1 MAGGGVRKDDGV
13 SFNSTN
19 VFAALGSLKKKKSK
33 SEGVSKKGKK
43 KEAKVEKEQV
53 FWAPAPLNVKSWADV
68 DDEDDDDY
76 YATTAPPPVWGGAG
90 VGKDEKVAP
99 VEKLFIELRIAYD
112 AALPGFGIMFC
123 CFYPPDSNLL
133 MQESESEDEGL
144 DEIDDDHDEEND
156 HEPETVAEKE
166 PVVQKPAEKEPVVP
180 KDSDRQLSKKELKK
194 KELAELEAMLAE
206 FGLAENNGQED
217 SRGGTQEKVENR
229 NGDPEKKDKNVPAG
243 ESKTSK
249 KKKKKDKSSKDA
261 KEQVSNV
268 PDTGNSASEATGSE
282 KVEGLSGTDVKEKI
296 KKVAAAKKK
305 KSNKEMDA
313 AARAAASEAA
323 ARNAR
328 LAAAKKKE
336 KNHYN
341 QQPRLK
347 TWDVKK
353 FGSKGRNAVGV
364 VHKAVKMGE
373 RRGDED
379 DVAAIVLIGKWIGV
393 EEALGANQSRQ
404 RPSAP
409 AATTTGLWSFL
420 RPNPP
425 KPYSLHYLQPQ
436 MDFVFRHTSN
446 NNPEPSTSAPQVLPV
461 AAVSVLEEAEYLA
474 RYLVIKH
481 SWRGRYKRILCISN
495 QSIVTLDPATL
506 SVTNSYDVS
515 GDFES
520 AAPIIGKDENTLE
533 FSVNVRTDG
542 RGKFKG
548 MKFSSRCRASILTE
562 LHRIRW
568 GKIGT
573 VGEFSVL
580 HLRRKTAEWAP
591 YKLKV
596 TYVGVELVEPKSGD
610 LRWCLDFR
618 DMDSPAIILLSD
630 AYGRKNAEPGGFVLC
645 ALYGRKSKAFQAA
658 SGTSNSTIVANLTKT
673 AKSTVGVSLSVESSQ
688 SLTVNDYLQRR
699 AKDGVGAE
707 ETPCGGWSVM
717 RLRTAAHG
725 TLGAP
730 RLGSMLGPK
739 GGLGEHGDAV
749 SRQLILTKVSLVERR
764 LDNYEAVIVRPLTAV
779 GSLVRFAEEPQ
790 IFAIEFN
797 DGCPVHVYSSTSRD
811 SLLAAVR
818 DMIQTEGQCSVPV
831 LPRLTLPGHPIDPP
845 CGRAYLQL
853 LQVSGVPQR
862 SRADMETATLHLK
875 HLAAAAKDAVAE
887 GGSIPGSRAKLW
899 RRIREFNAC
908 ISYAGVPPNIEVP
921 EVTLMALITML
932 PAAPNL
938 PPDSPP
944 LPPPSP
950 KAAATVTGFIACL
963 RRLLASRTA
972 TSHVMSFP
980 AAVGRIMGLL
990 RNGSEGVAAEAA
1002 ELIAVLIGGGPG
1014 ENNLLTDSKGDYHA
1028 TIMHTKSV
1036 LFAHQGNLV
1045 ILVNRLKSMS
1055 VSPLLSM
1062 SIVEVLE
1069 AMICDPHGET
1079 TQYSVFVELLRQVAG
1094 LRRRLFALFGHPA
1107 ESVRETVAV
1116 IMRTIAEED
1125 AIAAESMR
1133 DAALRD
1139 GALLRHLASA
1149 LFLPSGERREVSRQ
1163 LVGLWADSYQ
1173 PALELLSRVLPPGL
1187 VAYLHTRSEG
1197 DVTEDYSNQEGSFMS
1212 SRRRRL
1218 LQQRKNHT
1226 VKGVTSPRN
1235 TLTSANNYDGGDQTI
1250 QPSAIY
1256 TGENFPS
1263 TGAQQAD
1270 HSIGVVSPDAASPA
1284 ENPPIESVDLDDN
1297 ATGAENSDLTV
1308 PAPAQVVIEN
1318 TPVGSGRLLLNWP
1331 EFWRAFSLDHNRADL
1346 IWNERTRQ
1354 ELRGALQAEVH
1365 KLDVEKERTEDIVPG
1380 VASSETSGQ
1389 DSLPQISWNYTEF
1402 SVRYPS
1408 LSKEVCVGQYYLRLL
1423 LESGTNARAEKFPL
1437 RDPVAF
1443 FRALYHRFLC
1453 DADTGLTVDGA
1464 VPDEMGASDDWC
1476 DMGRLDGFGGGGGFS
1491 VRELCARAMA
1501 IVYEQHH
1508 NTIGPFEGTSHITV
1522 LLDRT
1527 DDRALRHRLLLL
1539 LKVLMKV
1546 LSNVEACV
1554 LVGGCVLA
1562 VDLLT
1567 TVHEVSERTV
1577 IPLQSNLIAASA
1589 FMEPLKEWLYID
1601 MDGAQAGPVEKDAIR
1616 RFWSKKTID
1625 WTTKCWS
1632 SGMPDWKRL
1641 RDIRELRWALAGR
1654 VPVLTPPQ
1662 VGEAALSILHSMVS
1676 AHSDI
1681 DDAGEIVTPTPRVKR
1696 ILSSLRCLPHIAQAM
1711 LSGEPAIVEVSAAL
1725 IKAVVTRNPKA
1736 MIRLYSTGVF
1746 YFALAYPGSNLHTIA
1761 QLFSTTHV
1769 HQAFHGGEEA
1779 AVSSSLPLAKRSVLG
1794 GLLPESLLYV
1804 LERSGP
1810 TAFAAA
1816 MVSDSDT
1823 PEIIWT
1829 HKMRADNLIHQVLQH
1844 LGDFPQ
1850 KLSQHCHCLYDYA
1863 PMPPVTYPELRDE
1876 MWCHRYY
1883 LRNLCDEIQ
1892 FPNWPIVEHVEFLQS
1907 LLVMWREELTRKPM
1921 DLSEEEACKILQ
1933 ISLSEVTRDDA
1944 DSNYSNGDTG
1954 DTSSLSKRIENIDEE
1969 KLKRQ
1974 YRKLAMKYHPD
1985 KNPQGREKFVAVQKA
2000 YERLQATM
2008 QGLQG
2013 PQPWRLLLLLKG
2025 QCILYRRY
2033 GDVLEPFKYAGYPML
2048 LNAVTVDND
2057 DTNFLSSE
2065 RAPLLVAASEL
2076 TWLTCVSSSLN
2087 GEELVRDGG
2096 IQLLAT
2102 LLSRCM
2108 CVVQPT
2114 THGNEPSTIIVTNV
2128 MRTFSSL
2135 SQFESAR
2142 DEVLELS
2149 GLVEDI
2155 VHCTELEL
2163 APAAVDAALQTIAHL
2178 CVSSEL
2184 QNALL
2189 KAGVLWYLLPLLLE
2203 YDSTVEEPDSTEAHG
2218 IGVGVSVQTAKN
2230 LHAVRAAHALS
2241 RISGMAA
2248 DSPTP
2253 YNQDAADALKA
2264 LLTPKLASMLK
2275 DEQPRDLLIKLN
2287 SNLELPEIIWN
2298 SSTRAELLKFVDQK
2312 RAALAPD
2319 GSHSLNDSQVFL
2331 YEALSKEILIG
2342 NVYLRVYNDQPD
2354 FEISEPES
2362 FCVALVEFISS
2373 IVRNQSV
2380 TQPDTQIS
2388 GSNHETLE
2396 LTKDG
2401 KLYSE
2406 EKTADDPAALSDG
2419 NLTDKEDLSLVSNL
2433 QLGLTS
2439 LQNLLTSD
2447 PNLASVFS
2455 SKDNLLPLFE
2465 CFSVP
2470 VSSGSNIPQLCLS
2483 VLSRL
2488 TTHAPCLEAMVAD
2501 GSSVLLLLQMLHSAP
2516 SCREGVLHVLYALA
2530 STPELAWAAA
2540 KHGGVVYILELLLP
2554 LREEVP
2560 LPQRAAA
2567 ASLLGKLVSQPMH
2580 GPRVAITLARFLPD
2594 GLVSIIRDGPGE
2606 AVVSALEQTTETP
2619 ELVWTPAMATSLS
2632 AQVATMASDVYQEQ
2646 MKGRVFDWD
2655 VPEQASSQQEMRDE
2669 PQVGGIYVR
2678 LFLKDPKFP
2687 LRNPKRFLEGL
2698 LDQYLSSIAAT
2709 HHNTQG
2715 SDPELPLL
2723 LSAALV
2729 SLLRVHPALADH
2741 VGYLGYVPK
2750 LLSAVAFEA
2759 RRETMSSEELPIQD
2773 APLEGEDN
2781 PSLASQTPQ
2790 EKVRLSCLRVLHQ
2803 LAASTTCAEAMAATS
2818 VGTTQV
2824 VPLLMKAIGW
2834 QGGSILALETLKRV
2848 VVAGNR
2854 ARDALV
2860 AQGLRVGLIEVLLG
2874 LLDWRAGG
2882 RNGLCSQM
2890 KWNESEAS
2898 IGRVLAIE
2906 VLHALAT
2913 EGAHCTKVRDILDSS
2928 EVWAAYKDQKHDLF
2942 LPSNAQIAGAG
2953 IAGLIENSSSSR
2965 LTYSLTAPPPHP
2977 NSAKP
2982 PAAIT
2987 TDVNGS

>member
-1 MAGGGVRKDDGV
+1 
-13 SFNSTN
+13 
-19 VFAALGSLKKKKSK
+19 
-33 SEGVSKKGKK
+33 
-43 KEAKVEKEQV
+43 
-53 FWAPAPLNVKSWADV
+53 
-68 DDEDDDDY
+68 
-76 YATTAPPPVWGGAG
+76 
-90 VGKDEKVAP
+90 
-99 VEKLFIELRIAYD
+99 
-112 AALPGFGIMFC
+112 
-123 CFYPPDSNLL
+123 
-133 MQESESEDEGL
+133 
-144 DEIDDDHDEEND
+144 
-156 HEPETVAEKE
+156 
-166 PVVQKPAEKEPVVP
+166 
-180 KDSDRQLSKKELKK
+180 
-194 KELAELEAMLAE
+194 
-206 FGLAENNGQED
+206 
-217 SRGGTQEKVENR
+217 
-229 NGDPEKKDKNVPAG
+229 
-243 ESKTSK
+243 
-249 KKKKKDKSSKDA
+249 
-261 KEQVSNV
+261 
-268 PDTGNSASEATGSE
+268 
-282 KVEGLSGTDVKEKI
+282 
-296 KKVAAAKKK
+296 
-305 KSNKEMDA
+305 
-313 AARAAASEAA
+313 
-323 ARNAR
+323 
-328 LAAAKKKE
+328 
-336 KNHYN
+336 
-341 QQPRLK
+341 
-347 TWDVKK
+347 
-353 FGSKGRNAVGV
+353 
-364 VHKAVKMGE
+364 
-373 RRGDED
+373 
-379 DVAAIVLIGKWIGV
+379 
-393 EEALGANQSRQ
+393 
-404 RPSAP
+404 
-409 AATTTGLWSFL
+409 
-420 RPNPP
+420 
-425 KPYSLHYLQPQ
+425 
-436 MDFVFRHTSN
+436 MDFVFRHTSDHTHHPP
-446 NNPEPSTSAPQVLPV
+446 PEPSTSSPTSPAQPPPQQPF
-461 AAVSVLEEAEYLA
+461 SQEEPEYLA
-474 RYLVIKH
+474 RYLVVKH

-495 QSIVTLDPATL
+495 YTLTTLDPTTL

-515 GDFES
+515 KDYEGAS
-520 AAPIIGKDENTLE
+520 PVIGKDENTME
-533 FSVNVRTDG
+533 FTVSVRTDG
-542 RGKFKG
+542 RGKFKAT
-548 MKFSSRCRASILTE
+548 KFSSRYRASILTE

-568 GKIGT
+568 NRLGT
-573 VGEFSVL
+573 LGEFPVL
-580 HLRRKTAEWAP
+580 HLRRKTAEWVP
-591 YKLKV
+591 LTMKV
-596 TYVGVELVEPKSGD
+596 TYVGVELTELKSGD

-618 DMDSPAIILLSD
+618 DMASPAIILLSD
-630 AYGRKNAEPGGFVLC
+630 AYGRKNSEPGGFVLC
-645 ALYGRKSKAFQAA
+645 ALYGRKCKAFQAA
-658 SGTSNSTIVANLTKT
+658 PGTSNSTIVGNLKKT
-673 AKSTVGVSLSVESSQ
+673 AKSTVGVLLSVESSQ
-688 SLTVNDYLQRR
+688 SLTVSEYLQRR

-730 RLGSMLGPK
+730 GLGLIVGPK
-739 GGLGEHGDAV
+739 GGLGEQGDAV
-749 SRQLILTKVSLVERR
+749 ARQLILTKASLVERR
-764 LDNYEAVIVRPLTAV
+764 PENYEAVIVRPLSSV
-779 GSLVRFAEEPQ
+779 SSLVRFAEEPQ
-790 IFAIEFN
+790 MFAIEFN

-818 DMIQTEGQCSVPV
+818 DMIQTEGQCSIPV
-831 LPRLTLPGHPIDPP
+831 LPRLTMPGHPIDPP
-845 CGRAYLQL
+845 CGRAHLQFP
-853 LQVSGVPQR
+853 QASQQR
-862 SRADMETATLHLK
+862 SRADMETATMHLK

-887 GGSIPGSRAKLW
+887 SGSIPGSRAKLW

-908 ISYAGVPPNIEVP
+908 ISYIGVPPNIEVP

-938 PPDSPP
+938 PPESPP

-950 KAAATVTGFIACL
+950 KAAATVTGFVACL
-963 RRLLASRTA
+963 RRLMASRTA

-990 RNGSEGVAAEAA
+990 RNGSEGVAAEAS
-1002 ELIAVLIGGGPG
+1002 ELIAVLIGGGP
-1014 ENNLLTDSKGDYHA
+1014 EDNNTNTNNNYLLTDSKGDQHA

-1036 LFAHQGNLV
+1036 LFAHQGSLV

-1069 AMICDPHGET
+1069 AMVCEPHGET

-1139 GALLRHLASA
+1139 GALLRHLLSA
-1149 LFLPSGERREVSRQ
+1149 LFLVPGERREVSRQ
-1163 LVGLWADSYQ
+1163 LVALWADSYQ

-1197 DVTEDYSNQEGSFMS
+1197 DVPEEDYPEGSIMS

-1226 VKGVTSPRN
+1226 VKSVTSPRTN
-1235 TLTSANNYDGGDQTI
+1235 TLSSEPPFTSTGVT
-1250 QPSAIY
+1250 STVF
-1256 TGENFPS
+1256 TGENLSSELPS
-1263 TGAQQAD
+1263 VDQSTIGA
-1270 HSIGVVSPDAASPA
+1270 SPDAQSVPD
-1284 ENPPIESVDLDDN
+1284 NPLVESVVTNSVDLEN
-1297 ATGAENSDLTV
+1297 ASGVQNTELI
-1308 PAPAQVVIEN
+1308 APAQIVIED

-1354 ELRGALQAEVH
+1354 ELRSALQSEVH

-1380 VASSETSGQ
+1380 GASPSDTNQDGQ
-1389 DSLPQISWNYTEF
+1389 PQISWNYTEF

-1423 LESGTNARAEKFPL
+1423 LESGMNARAEKFPL

-1501 IVYEQHH
+1501 IVYEQHYL
-1508 NTIGPFEGTSHITV
+1508 TIGSFEGTAHMTV

-1589 FMEPLKEWLYID
+1589 FMEPLKEWLFID
-1601 MDGAQAGPVEKDAIR
+1601 KDGAQAGPVEKDAIR
-1616 RFWSKKTID
+1616 RFWSKKDID

-1632 SGMPDWKRL
+1632 SGMADWKRL
-1641 RDIRELRWALAGR
+1641 RDIRELRWALAVR

-1662 VGEAALSILHSMVS
+1662 VGESALSILHSMVS
-1676 AHSDI
+1676 SHSDI

-1696 ILSSLRCLPHIAQAM
+1696 ILSSPRCLPHIAQAM

-1736 MIRLYSTGVF
+1736 MMRLYSTGVF
-1746 YFALAYPGSNLHTIA
+1746 YFALAYPGSNLLTIA

-1883 LRNLCDEIQ
+1883 LRNLCDEIL

-1921 DLSEEEACKILQ
+1921 DLSEEEACKILE
-1933 ISLSEVTRDDA
+1933 ISLSEVSRDESDNK
-1944 DSNYSNGDTG
+1944 SYSNGNVED
-1954 DTSSLSKRIENIDEE
+1954 LSKRIENIDEE

-1985 KNPQGREKFVAVQKA
+1985 KNPQGRDKFLAVQKA

-2013 PQPWRLLLLLKG
+2013 PQLWRLLLLLKG

-2057 DTNFLSSE
+2057 DTNFLSPE

-2076 TWLTCVSSSLN
+2076 MWLTCVSSSLN

-2108 CVVQPT
+2108 LVVQPT
-2114 THGNEPSTIIVTNV
+2114 TPGTEPSAIIVTNV

-2142 DEVLELS
+2142 TEVLDLT

-2163 APAAVDAALQTIAHL
+2163 IPSAVDAALQTIAHL

-2203 YDSTVEEPDSTEAHG
+2203 YDSTAEEPDATSEAHG
-2218 IGVGVSVQTAKN
+2218 VGASVQTAKN
-2230 LHAVRAAHALS
+2230 LHAIRAANALS
-2241 RISGMAA
+2241 RISGMAVEN
-2248 DSPTP
+2248 PTP
-2253 YNQDAADALKA
+2253 YNQEAADALKA

-2275 DEQPRDLLIKLN
+2275 DDMPKDLLIKLN

-2312 RAALAPD
+2312 RATLVPD
-2319 GSHSLNDSQVFL
+2319 GSHTMKDSHGFL
-2331 YEALSKEILIG
+2331 YEALCKETLIG

-2354 FEISEPES
+2354 FEITDPES
-2362 FCVALVEFISS
+2362 FCVALIEYISR
-2373 IVRNQSV
+2373 IVHSEIASV
-2380 TQPDTQIS
+2380 PMPVPDTQLTTES
-2388 GSNHETLE
+2388 THETSE
-2396 LTKDG
+2396 LNTNQD
-2401 KLYSE
+2401 E
-2406 EKTADDPAALSDG
+2406 EKT
-2419 NLTDKEDLSLVSNL
+2419 TDESKNKEDLSMVGNL

-2455 SKDNLLPLFE
+2455 SKEKLLPLFE

-2470 VSSGSNIPQLCLS
+2470 VPSGSNIPQLILS

-2501 GSSVLLLLQMLHSAP
+2501 GSSVLLLLQMLHSSA
-2516 SCREGVLHVLYALA
+2516 SCREGALHVLYALA

-2540 KHGGVVYILELLLP
+2540 KHGGVVYILQLLLP
-2554 LREEVP
+2554 LHEEVP

-2567 ASLLGKLVSQPMH
+2567 ASLLGKLVAQPMH
-2580 GPRVAITLARFLPD
+2580 GPRVAIALARFFPD

-2606 AVVSALEQTTETP
+2606 AVISALEQTTETP
-2619 ELVWTPAMATSLS
+2619 ELVWTPAMAASLA

-2655 VPEQASSQQEMRDE
+2655 VPEQASTQQEMRDE

-2698 LDQYLSSIAAT
+2698 LDQYLTSIAAT
-2709 HHNTQG
+2709 HHDVHG
-2715 SDPELPLL
+2715 PDPELPLL

-2759 RRETMSSEELPIQD
+2759 RREMMSAEESRTAFESEEDL
-2773 APLEGEDN
+2773 
-2781 PSLASQTPQ
+2781 SHASQTPQ
-2790 EKVRLSCLRVLHQ
+2790 ERVRLSCLRVLHQ

-2882 RNGLCSQM
+2882 RNGLSSQM

-2898 IGRVLAIE
+2898 IGRVLSIE
-2906 VLHALAT
+2906 VLHAFAT
-2913 EGAHCTKVRDILDSS
+2913 EGAHCSKVRDILDSS

-2942 LPSNAQIAGAG
+2942 LPSNAQIATAG
-2953 IAGLIENSSSSR
+2953 IAGLIEHSSSSR

-2977 NSAKP
+2977 NSVKSP
-2982 PAAIT
+2982 SAASESNGLMIDCMIDEFVDRQCSNKLSFSQGGSTNLRREEKSKGGKKSGVERSLVADKEKKQEQPSRSRIKDIFLESCHDRALDGRTLQAAMAFVVGCAFRALIT
-2987 TDVNGS
+2987 TGATPSLGHWVLPGPSHEPHMAEKVP